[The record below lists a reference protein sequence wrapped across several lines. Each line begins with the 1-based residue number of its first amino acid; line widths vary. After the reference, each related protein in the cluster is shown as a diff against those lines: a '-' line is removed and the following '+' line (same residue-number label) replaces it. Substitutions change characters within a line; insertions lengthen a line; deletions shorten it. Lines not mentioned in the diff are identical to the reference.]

1 MKKTA
6 LVLQGGGALG
16 AYQYGA
22 IQAIY
27 ERKTNFNPVIVTGV
41 SIGAINAA
49 VMLGGK
55 YGPVESLK
63 SLWNHVKMD
72 TLPFFPQ
79 SWQAKTSK
87 LGNPNMYYINPN
99 YVYSPLTAKSIYDIR
114 PFREFLADLID
125 FKQLNQHSS
134 ELVVESVNVETGA
147 LTRFSNRDKDGMTLE
162 KVISSMSIP
171 PNFPYIEVN
180 NQYYWDGGLFANLP
194 LAPAINCL
202 EKIKG
207 NVDREIIIINLFRKN
222 ATLPE
227 TIADISDR
235 VKEII
240 FESKLNIDENFFTK
254 IDGMIDL
261 FQEIDKVLPQDS
273 DIRKDKI
280 YQKMIARKKI
290 HSFMKLQYEA
300 EGVEGTDNFTPEAV
314 DSRIRIG
321 YRDALSKLDNLNKP
335 LE

>member
-27 ERKTNFNPVIVTGV
+27 EKYPDFNPVIVTGV

-55 YGPVESLK
+55 HGAVESLEC
-63 SLWNHVKMD
+63 LWNHVKMD

-79 SWQAKTSK
+79 SWQARTSK

-99 YVYSPLTAKSIYDIR
+99 YIYSSLTAKSIYDIR
-114 PFREFLADLID
+114 PFRDFLADLID
-125 FKQLNQHSS
+125 FKKLNEHSS

-171 PNFPYIEVN
+171 PNFPYVKIKN
-180 NQYYWDGGLFANLP
+180 NYYWDGGLFANLP

-202 EKIKG
+202 EEVTNEG
-207 NVDREIIIINLFRKN
+207 NEENMEREIIIINLFRKN

-240 FESKLNIDENFFTK
+240 FESKLNVDENFFKK

-261 FQEIDKVLPQDS
+261 FQEIDDVLPEDS
-273 DIRKDKI
+273 NIRKNKI
-280 YQKMIARKKI
+280 YQDMVKRKKI
-290 HSFMKLQYEA
+290 HSFIKLQYEA
-300 EGVEGTDNFTPEAV
+300 EGVEGTDNFTSEAI
-314 DSRIRIG
+314 DSRVRIG
-321 YRDALSKLDNLNKP
+321 YRDALSKI
-335 LE
+335 

>member
-27 ERKTNFNPVIVTGV
+27 EKDPNFNPVIVTGV

-63 SLWNHVKMD
+63 RLWDHVKMD

-79 SWQAKTSK
+79 SWQARTSK

-99 YVYSPLTAKSIYDIR
+99 YIYSPLTAKSIYDIR

-125 FKQLNQHSS
+125 FKQLNKNST

-147 LTRFSNRDKDGMTLE
+147 LTRFSNRDKDGMTLD

-171 PNFPYIEVN
+171 PNFPYVKVD

-202 EKIKG
+202 EEVTKHQE
-207 NVDREIIIINLFRKN
+207 NVKREIIVINLFRKN

-240 FESKLNIDENFFTK
+240 FESKLNIDENFFKK

-261 FQEIDKVLPQDS
+261 FQEIDKVLPKD
-273 DIRKDKI
+273 DKGDKI
-280 YQKMIARKKI
+280 RDNVIYKDMMDRKKI
-290 HSFMKLQYEA
+290 DSLIKLQYEA
-300 EGVEGTDNFTPEAV
+300 EGVEGTDNFTSEAIE
-314 DSRIRIG
+314 SRIRIG
-321 YRDALSKLDNLNKP
+321 HRDASNKI
-335 LE
+335 